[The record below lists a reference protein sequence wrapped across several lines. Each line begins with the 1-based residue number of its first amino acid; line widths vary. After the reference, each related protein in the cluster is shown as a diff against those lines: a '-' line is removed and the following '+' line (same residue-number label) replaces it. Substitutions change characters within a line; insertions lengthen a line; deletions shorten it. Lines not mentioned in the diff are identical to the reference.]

1 MNMKWCFAAWGF
13 KQMTLAEYLDVARS
27 MGIEYVEMHCLGTR
41 PLTLKFDFDIP
52 LTMRVDLPDPEIE
65 TIRTLCAD
73 KGVKIVVLA
82 TGNDFLTLDQ
92 GELQRNVESVY
103 EYVDLAV
110 KLDVGLVRLLPY
122 AGWPEQEP
130 TEKTFEQVSTAFHDA
145 GTYAESK
152 GVALAIENHGGV
164 TATVQN
170 IRKLF
175 AMTDC
180 KAVGL
185 NFDPAN
191 FHACSEDPLHVID
204 ELAQDF
210 VYCHLK
216 DSQTPKPEPKF
227 CAVGDGVLDYAQI
240 IGKLKQ
246 VYDGY
251 LAIEYERVE
260 DVVEGTQ
267 RSLDYLKSI
276 T

>member
-1 MNMKWCFAAWGF
+1 MNMNWCFAAWGF
-13 KQMTLAEYLDVARS
+13 KEMKLPNYLDVAQS
-27 MGIEYVEMHCLGTR
+27 MDVEYVEMHCLGTR
-41 PLTLKFDFDIP
+41 PLKLKFDFDIP
-52 LTMRVDLPDPEIE
+52 LTIRVDLPVHELE
-65 TIRTLCAD
+65 AIRKMCTD

-82 TGNDFLTLDQ
+82 TGNDFLTEDPQ
-92 GELQRNVESVY
+92 ELERNVKSVY

-122 AGWPEQEP
+122 AGWPEQAP
-130 TEKTFEQVSTAFHDA
+130 TEKTFEQVSSAFRDA
-145 GTYAESK
+145 GSYAESN

-164 TATVQN
+164 TASVQN

-191 FHACSEDPLHVID
+191 FHACGEDPLHVID

-216 DSQTPKPEPKF
+216 DCRTPEPEPQF

-240 IGKLKQ
+240 IEKLKK

-260 DVVEGTQ
+260 DVVDGTR
-267 RSLDYLKSI
+267 RSLDYLR
-276 T
+276 TLE